1 MTNFI
6 KFCVGLYIMSNK
18 KDINVIFQFSDIL
31 LGKLEK
37 VQKFVLDNQKQVFF
51 TRLLKNI
58 FAFYWSFSRNVK
70 YN

>member
-1 MTNFI
+1 MLNMPIFTLAIVISMTNFI

-18 KDINVIFQFSDIL
+18 KDINVTFQFSDIL

-51 TRLLKNI
+51 LQD
-58 FAFYWSFSRNVK
+58 Y
-70 YN
+70 